1 MGYFNKRKFKELA
14 KSARTKKKNEKEL
27 AIKAQEAADS
37 VSKNFE
43 PDPNDT
49 TTESMN
55 EAVKAALIRSEI
67 RQAEE
72 EKEEPF
78 DVNGGTELV
87 EPSMGEFK
95 KVEENSDEK
104 EEA

>member
-27 AIKAQEAADS
+27 AIKTQEAADS

-55 EAVKAALIRSEI
+55 EAIKAALIRSEI
-67 RQAEE
+67 QQA

-87 EPSMGEFK
+87 EPTMGEFK
-95 KVEENSDEK
+95 KLEENSDEK